1 MEIWATDQLLPFQ
14 PYLANEPHRFGPRGI
29 EEEWPELLK
38 AKNLFPVLVVLKL
51 ENGPE
56 RLRFELK
63 SIQPQQIDDRN
74 GALFQPPPE
83 YREIRPLLFLL

>member
-1 MEIWATDQLLPFQ
+1 LGDGPTPAISTIPGESA
-14 PYLANEPHRFGPRGI
+14 ASVCPRGI
-29 EEEWPELLK
+29 EEEWPELRK

-74 GALFQPPPE
+74 GALF
-83 YREIRPLLFLL
+83 